1 MKKETTTQLLD
12 EIDQEFEDYRQF
24 MFENATQI
32 LKYKFEFISDPT
44 FTSGF
49 KCERVQEIIDFLLLE
64 ENYTQCA
71 ELLKIKNAVEIQY
84 LLEI

>member
-1 MKKETTTQLLD
+1 MKKETTTPLLD
-12 EIDQEFEDYRQF
+12 EIDQEFEDYRKF
-24 MFENATQI
+24 MFENANQI

-84 LLEI
+84 LLDI

>member
-32 LKYKFEFISDPT
+32 LKYKFEFISDST